1 MRATVVPIGN
11 SRGIRIPKPV
21 LERCRIS
28 DEVEMTVSKDRI
40 VLRPVFKQAERAR
53 AGWSKA
59 FAEMA
64 EAGDDGL
71 LMADAVDADFKDWKW

>member
-1 MRATVVPIGN
+1 MRAAVVPIGN

-21 LERCRIS
+21 LEKCRIS

-40 VLRPVFKQAERAR
+40 VLRPVFKKRGRVR

-64 EAGDDGL
+64 KAGDDKL
-71 LMADAVDADFKDWKW
+71 LMDASIDADVKDWKW